1 MDLTNWLEYFTEV
14 VAIELAKI
22 KEKVRKI
29 SIDTRLKIKMGN
41 QIALSERQMRLVE
54 YLSDQKQA
62 SMKELIR
69 LIPMISEDTILRDLK
84 DLMDKGIIKKEG
96 RTKSARY
103 VMVKG

>member
-1 MDLTNWLEYFTEV
+1 
-14 VAIELAKI
+14 
-22 KEKVRKI
+22 
-29 SIDTRLKIKMGN
+29 
-41 QIALSERQMRLVE
+41 
-54 YLSDQKQA
+54 
-62 SMKELIR
+62 MKELIR